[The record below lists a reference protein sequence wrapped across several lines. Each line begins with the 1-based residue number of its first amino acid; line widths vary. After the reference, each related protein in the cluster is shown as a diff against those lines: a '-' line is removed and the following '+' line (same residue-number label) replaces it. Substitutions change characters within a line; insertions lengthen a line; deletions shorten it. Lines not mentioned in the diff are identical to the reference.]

1 MQWSSFFKII
11 LTFGERSNV
20 WYVVLA
26 AYKRIMLTIN
36 IVREITCTV
45 SGADKARIIRGV
57 AANTAISIPIKCVI
71 ALPGS
76 FILK

>member
-1 MQWSSFFKII
+1 M
-11 LTFGERSNV
+11 
-20 WYVVLA
+20 
-26 AYKRIMLTIN
+26 YKRIMLTIN

>member
-1 MQWSSFFKII
+1 M
-11 LTFGERSNV
+11 

-57 AANTAISIPIKCVI
+57 AANTF
-71 ALPGS
+71 L
-76 FILK
+76 